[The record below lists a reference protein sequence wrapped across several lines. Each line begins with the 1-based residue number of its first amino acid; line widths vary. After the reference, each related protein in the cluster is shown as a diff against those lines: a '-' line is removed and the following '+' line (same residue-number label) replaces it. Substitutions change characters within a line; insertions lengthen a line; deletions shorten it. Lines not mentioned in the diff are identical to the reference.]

1 MKVAICIS
9 GGIKYPEKSLESL
22 KKIIPYNFKVFIH
35 TWNIRDKKLY
45 LQNIGKEQIKP
56 YSNQQLL
63 RFFKESTEDKLDIL
77 KYYNYEKLLIENFE
91 DLKPKF
97 QEYFNSMTFSSYQR
111 KDVGFM
117 SMYYSFF
124 KSNELKCQYEK
135 ENNMLFDRVVRMR
148 FDSDIVRNI
157 DVKTIKCPLN
167 LEKNTGNWGGIS
179 DQFAIGESKSMDHY
193 CNIYH
198 NLVNMQHIRFHPE
211 SLMTEHLSTVEYT
224 EVPFNVRI
232 NGKEFLT

>member
-1 MKVAICIS
+1 MNIAVCIS

-22 KKIIPYNFKVFIH
+22 KKFHPNNLKIFIH
-35 TWNIRDKKLY
+35 TWNITDKSSY
-45 LQNIGKEQIKP
+45 LQNIGKEQLRP
-56 YSNQQLL
+56 YNKDQVLSHY
-63 RFFKESTEDKLDIL
+63 KESTENRLHLL
-77 KYYNYEKLLIENFE
+77 KYYNYENLLIENFE
-91 DLKPKF
+91 DLKPTF
-97 QEYFNSMTFSSYQR
+97 QEYFDSMTFPSYQR

-148 FDSDIVRNI
+148 FDSDIVNNI
-157 DVKTIKCPLN
+157 DGTKLKCPLN
-167 LEKNTGNWGGIS
+167 LEKNTGDWGGIS
-179 DQFAIGESKSMDHY
+179 DQFAIGDSKSMDHY

-211 SLMTEHLSTVEYT
+211 TLMVEHLSTVKYVEL
-224 EVPFNVRI
+224 PFNVRI
-232 NGKEFLT
+232 NGKNVLS